1 MLAEFPAPGEH
12 LIPELHTLSFP
23 KIEVRDSFEIPLEKL
38 AARRNV
44 KAFERVGKQLEIGI
58 FNWQTRGR
66 GCAGAGH
73 IRYTPDFSLSP
84 RGLGKTSCFRFLQG
98 ASQRPIEEV
107 SGTTPGRIS
116 IFLTFGYLLTTVG
129 YR

>member
-1 MLAEFPAPGEH
+1 MFAEFPAPGEH
-12 LIPELHTLSFP
+12 LIPKLHTLSFP
-23 KIEVRDSFEIPLEKL
+23 KIEMRDSFEIPLEKL

-44 KAFERVGKQLEIGI
+44 EAFERVGKQLEIGI

-84 RGLGKTSCFRFLQG
+84 RGLGKTHAAFAFYKEQARDQSKKCLGPLRG
-98 ASQRPIEEV
+98 ASRY
-107 SGTTPGRIS
+107 S
-116 IFLTFGYLLTTVG
+116 
-129 YR
+129 